1 MRCETSSC
9 YFHYGQ
15 VMFLAGTQNVLD
27 SSNLRGVMGKLM
39 KFQRD
44 PIDESSTSEEEVDR
58 PAAAEKDKNSYLT
71 VDDNEFNVHQRISP
85 VVGITFSPGRPLVDV
100 DNKIVLCYYF
110 IIMSTQMICKHG
122 FRCSISLLS

>member
-85 VVGITFSPGRPLVDV
+85 VVGITFSPGRPLVHV
-100 DNKIVLCYYF
+100 DNNNRFMLLFYNYV
-110 IIMSTQMICKHG
+110 TQRCKHG
-122 FRCSISLLS
+122 FHCSISLLS